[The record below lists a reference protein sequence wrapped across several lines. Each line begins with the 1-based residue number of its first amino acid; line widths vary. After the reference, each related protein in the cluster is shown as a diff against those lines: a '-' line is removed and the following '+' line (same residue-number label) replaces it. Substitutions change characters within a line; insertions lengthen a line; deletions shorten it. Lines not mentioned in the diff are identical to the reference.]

1 MTTHPQQLEIAG
13 QLLAG
18 LMSQTLSDEPLVRQR
33 NVCNAWASA
42 GELIVYSQKKPP
54 GGGSVAQSLEHALRI
69 PSNRCAHG
77 KPSSFGSFRQWRN
90 GERAGRRKTCSWIQ
104 CAARS
109 ARPCTEPESAITIE
123 PRTAG
128 FFGFSG
134 SAAAWEH
141 GQAQEER
148 K

>member
-54 GGGSVAQSLEHALRI
+54 GGGSVAQSLEHAPPHPFQPVRTREAVIVREL
-69 PSNRCAHG
+69 PSIDE
-77 KPSSFGSFRQWRN
+77 W
-90 GERAGRRKTCSWIQ
+90 RAGRKNKD
-104 CAARS
+104 AHLDPVRS
-109 ARPCTEPESAITIE
+109 KKRPTL
-123 PRTAG
+123 
-128 FFGFSG
+128 
-134 SAAAWEH
+134 H
-141 GQAQEER
+141 
-148 K
+148 

>member
-54 GGGSVAQSLEHALRI
+54 GGGNAAQSLEHS
-69 PSNRCAHG
+69 PSQ
-77 KPSSFGSFRQWRN
+77 PSQPVRTREAVIVRELPSIDEW
-90 GERAGRRKTCSWIQ
+90 RAGRKPKEAQ
-104 CAARS
+104 LDPVRS
-109 ARPCTEPESAITIE
+109 KKRPTL
-123 PRTAG
+123 
-128 FFGFSG
+128 
-134 SAAAWEH
+134 H
-141 GQAQEER
+141 
-148 K
+148 

>member
-54 GGGSVAQSLEHALRI
+54 GAGNAAQSLSTLL
-69 PSNRCAHG
+69 PSPPNRCAHG
-77 KPSSFGSFRQWRN
+77 KPSSFGSYHR
-90 GERAGRRKTCSWIQ
+90 
-104 CAARS
+104 
-109 ARPCTEPESAITIE
+109 
-123 PRTAG
+123 
-128 FFGFSG
+128 
-134 SAAAWEH
+134 
-141 GQAQEER
+141 
-148 K
+148 

>member
-54 GGGSVAQSLEHALRI
+54 GGGGAAQSLDHAPPQPSQPVRTREAIILREF
-69 PSNRCAHG
+69 PSVEE
-77 KPSSFGSFRQWRN
+77 W
-90 GERAGRRKTCSWIQ
+90 RAGRKKKDAQLDPVRGKK
-104 CAARS
+104 
-109 ARPCTEPESAITIE
+109 RPTL
-123 PRTAG
+123 
-128 FFGFSG
+128 
-134 SAAAWEH
+134 H
-141 GQAQEER
+141 
-148 K
+148 

>member
-54 GGGSVAQSLEHALRI
+54 GGGNAAQSLDNAPPMLSTTTSPTLNADQQLRVD
-69 PSNRCAHG
+69 PPRWVRQ
-77 KPSSFGSFRQWRN
+77 FG
-90 GERAGRRKTCSWIQ
+90 GME
-104 CAARS
+104 
-109 ARPCTEPESAITIE
+109 
-123 PRTAG
+123 
-128 FFGFSG
+128 
-134 SAAAWEH
+134 
-141 GQAQEER
+141 
-148 K
+148 